1 MAYPA
6 ERREFNPHFL
16 GKAQKY
22 RLKQGLSQEEL
33 AHTVGVNQS
42 MIAHIENGLKVP
54 SLAVSLGLAQALNT
68 TVDELCK
75 GI

>member
-1 MAYPA
+1 MMNIA
-6 ERREFNPHFL
+6 ENV
-16 GKAQKY
+16 KKY

>member
-1 MAYPA
+1 MNIA
-6 ERREFNPHFL
+6 ENV
-16 GKAQKY
+16 KNY

-42 MIAHIENGLKVP
+42 MISHIENGLKVP
-54 SLAVSLGLAQALNT
+54 LLAVSLGLAQALNT

-75 GI
+75 EI